1 VARLGSTIEAALS
14 TRRMAVLGHRPMTRQ
29 KIVAQFHDYG
39 AAHRA
44 FCELIQTGI
53 QPNEISIIAGDRSNG
68 HGAKRDF
75 GILEEDAETYIAA
88 VRRGTTLLAVQIDD
102 PGHARVAEI
111 IEHQGPIDLAEFGS
125 HRRRRRW

>member
-1 VARLGSTIEAALS
+1 
-14 TRRMAVLGHRPMTRQ
+14 MTRQ

-53 QPNEISIIAGDRSNG
+53 LPCDISIIAGDRSNR
-68 HGAKRDF
+68 HGANRDF
-75 GILEEDAETYIAA
+75 GILDEDAESYIAA
-88 VRRGTTLLAVQIDD
+88 VRRGTTILAVQCDG

-111 IEHQGPIDLAEFGS
+111 IGHQAPIDIARLVLAFDPAADKLHGRS
-125 HRRRRRW
+125 RREARY

>member
-1 VARLGSTIEAALS
+1 
-14 TRRMAVLGHRPMTRQ
+14 MARQ

-53 QPNEISIIAGDRSNG
+53 LPNDISIIAGDRSNG
-68 HGAKRDF
+68 RGATRDF

-88 VRRGTTLLAVQIDD
+88 VRRGTTLLAVHCDD
-102 PGHARVAEI
+102 PGRARVAEI
-111 IEHQGPIDLAEFGS
+111 IEHQAPIDVARRGAVLAFDPAADKLRGRS
-125 HRRRRRW
+125 GRDANS